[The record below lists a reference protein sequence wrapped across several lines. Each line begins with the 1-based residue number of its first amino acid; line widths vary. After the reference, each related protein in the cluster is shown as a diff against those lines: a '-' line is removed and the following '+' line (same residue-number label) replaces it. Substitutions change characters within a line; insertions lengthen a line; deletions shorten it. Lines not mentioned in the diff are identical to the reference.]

1 MENEIMVSIWCKAYN
16 HAQYIRNTLDG
27 FVMQKFSRQYEVVV
41 HDDCSQDGTQD
52 IIREYH
58 EKYPQLF
65 KVIYQKEN
73 TFSQGIAVNL
83 EQMMPLVKGK
93 YLAFCE
99 GDDYWTD
106 EYKLQKQF
114 DIMENHQDCS
124 ICVHKVRL
132 VEESGKLTE
141 QAYPNFEMLSQKLSP
156 EDYLKIEYA
165 EFRYFTQTSSFF
177 MWTSAF
183 RTFLENTPEFAK
195 LKMGISDL
203 PLKLY
208 LITLGNMYYLQDEMS
223 CYRTGSIGS
232 FTSRNL
238 NNEVNFLKTRKQLL
252 FMAAKFNEYTAS
264 RYQDYLDQYALHI
277 NIQIAFTTKNYRS
290 LLYDKEF
297 QEWRKRTSNNS
308 LLKISLKYH
317 LPFLFKCYNYLKN
330 KWISVQK

>member
-1 MENEIMVSIWCKAYN
+1 MEKEIMVSIWCTAYN
-16 HAQYIRNTLDG
+16 HAKYIRNTLDG
-27 FVMQKFSRQYEVVV
+27 FVMQSFSRRYEVIV

-52 IIREYH
+52 IIREYQ
-58 EKYPQLF
+58 EKYPELF

-73 TFSQGIAVNL
+73 TYLKGIPVGL

-106 EYKLQKQF
+106 ADKLQKQF
-114 DIMENHQDCS
+114 DILENHQDCS
-124 ICVHKVRL
+124 ICVHKVR
-132 VEESGKLTE
+132 VIDESGKPTE
-141 QAYPNFEMLSQKLSP
+141 QAYPDFEMISQKLSP

-183 RTFLENTPEFAK
+183 RSFLENKPDFAK

-203 PLKLY
+203 PMKLH

-223 CYRTGSIGS
+223 CYRLGSIGS

-238 NNEVNFLKTRKQLL
+238 MNEANFLKTREQLMI
-252 FMAAKFNEYTAS
+252 MADKFNEYTNQK
-264 RYQDYLDQYALHI
+264 YKYYMDQYVIHVKL
-277 NIQIAFTTKNYRS
+277 QIAYAKKNYRS
-290 LLYDKEF
+290 ILNDKEF
-297 QEWRKRTSNNS
+297 HEWRKQTSNIS
-308 LLKISLKYH
+308 LLKLWIKCY
-317 LPFLFKCYNYLKN
+317 LPFLYTRLTVFKKKN
-330 KWISVQK
+330 DQ